1 MPPDANKGPGC
12 AHPPVAHSSGEK
24 MVHAEESWAGELPS
38 SSFLD
43 IPGAARGLENLADS
57 PKAVS
62 SDLDHVL
69 ASSGSRCPSI
79 PPESGAQTQPPQ
91 TALLAESYGSD
102 QCSSIWWS
110 FSEGVGG

>member
-69 ASSGSRCPSI
+69 ASSGSRCPLI

-102 QCSSIWWS
+102 QCSSIW
-110 FSEGVGG
+110 